1 MQKEN
6 NEKLANDIDIDK
18 GLTTAQVEKRI
29 KNNLVNYDNQPK
41 TKTIREIIESNFF
54 TFFNYINLALGL
66 AIVIGGIISGE
77 FLQSLKNCFF
87 MGVVIINSI
96 IAIIQEVIS
105 KKIIDKLSLLTATKT
120 EVIRDGEE
128 KLLLNEEIV
137 LDDIVV
143 FSPGNQVPVDCRIK
157 KGSVEVNEAFITG
170 ESDPVY
176 KSTHD
181 IINSGSFI
189 VSGKCYA
196 QVIRVGAETTIS
208 QISSGAKYIKKT
220 NSVIMNSFEKILKVI
235 SFFIIPTAIIMY
247 LSQLKATDYNFAES
261 LFTTVAAIIG
271 MIPEGLILLTSS
283 VMAVSIIRMSKYNV
297 LVQELYS
304 IEALARVDVLC
315 LDKTGTITTGE
326 MSLKEVVYSKK
337 VEPKTVDNILN
348 AICYNTEN
356 SNITM
361 DAIKEKYNE
370 EIDWHVT
377 NNREFSS
384 ARKYSAITFKDK
396 GTFYLGAPEFVLKDK
411 TSKYLK
417 EIEEYQSQ
425 YRVLVLAKNKEK
437 ISDNPQNLQI
447 LAYILIEDV
456 IRKEASKTL
465 KYFKSQ
471 NVDVRIISGD
481 NVNTIS
487 SIARQVGIND
497 LRAIDISEATDDE
510 LEDIVNNYN
519 IYSRVNP
526 KQKQTI
532 IKLLQKQGHTV
543 AMVGDGI
550 NDVLALKASDC
561 AVTVASAS
569 DSAKCVSQ
577 LVLLDSNFDSL
588 PKVVAEGRRSINN
601 IGRSASLMLVK
612 TIYTILL
619 ILFSIGVSTRYFFVP
634 IQLSLI
640 TTFTMSIPSFILALE
655 PNKEL
660 VSGNFLLKII
670 SKSLPVSL
678 TVVFNIMIITFFK
691 MSFGLS
697 EELSSTLSVF
707 LTSTIGFIFLYRLCT
722 PFNRLRRNLY
732 IVLLVGFLYCS
743 FYQYEFFNLSEINF
757 DTVVIFMIL
766 FIVTKYVYDKLCWLV
781 EKAIWLYSKYLKGLN
796 KEKIKQMIDSKI
808 GVIQK

>member
-384 ARKYSAITFKDK
+384 AK
-396 GTFYLGAPEFVLKDK
+396 
-411 TSKYLK
+411 
-417 EIEEYQSQ
+417 
-425 YRVLVLAKNKEK
+425 
-437 ISDNPQNLQI
+437 
-447 LAYILIEDV
+447 
-456 IRKEASKTL
+456 
-465 KYFKSQ
+465 
-471 NVDVRIISGD
+471 
-481 NVNTIS
+481 
-487 SIARQVGIND
+487 
-497 LRAIDISEATDDE
+497 
-510 LEDIVNNYN
+510 
-519 IYSRVNP
+519 
-526 KQKQTI
+526 
-532 IKLLQKQGHTV
+532 
-543 AMVGDGI
+543 
-550 NDVLALKASDC
+550 
-561 AVTVASAS
+561 
-569 DSAKCVSQ
+569 
-577 LVLLDSNFDSL
+577 
-588 PKVVAEGRRSINN
+588 
-601 IGRSASLMLVK
+601 IGRAHV
-612 TIYTILL
+612 
-619 ILFSIGVSTRYFFVP
+619 
-634 IQLSLI
+634 
-640 TTFTMSIPSFILALE
+640 
-655 PNKEL
+655 
-660 VSGNFLLKII
+660 
-670 SKSLPVSL
+670 
-678 TVVFNIMIITFFK
+678 
-691 MSFGLS
+691 
-697 EELSSTLSVF
+697 
-707 LTSTIGFIFLYRLCT
+707 
-722 PFNRLRRNLY
+722 
-732 IVLLVGFLYCS
+732 
-743 FYQYEFFNLSEINF
+743 
-757 DTVVIFMIL
+757 
-766 FIVTKYVYDKLCWLV
+766 
-781 EKAIWLYSKYLKGLN
+781 
-796 KEKIKQMIDSKI
+796 
-808 GVIQK
+808 